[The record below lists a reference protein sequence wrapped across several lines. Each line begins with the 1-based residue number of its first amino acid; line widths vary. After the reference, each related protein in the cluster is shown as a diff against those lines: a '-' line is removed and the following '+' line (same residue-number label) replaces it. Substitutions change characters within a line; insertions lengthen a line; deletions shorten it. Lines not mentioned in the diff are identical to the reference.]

1 MKEIRMITDS
11 ISIRDIGITPVKG
24 NFYVPYYSYLL
35 LFLCRRISKRET
47 KRGSTA
53 SYNSSNRSHR
63 RERKRRR
70 SSPSDENA
78 PTKDDEG
85 NFTIITWV
93 QVNL

>member
-1 MKEIRMITDS
+1 M
-11 ISIRDIGITPVKG
+11 
-24 NFYVPYYSYLL
+24 YYSYLFL
-35 LFLCRRISKRET
+35 LCRRISKRET